1 MLKKTGLGKWLI
13 NYFFQHLIQTALP
26 VSNAVTSKS
35 TSKINNGKVALT
47 IHNVSDNETER
58 EFIYN

>member
-13 NYFFQHLIQTALP
+13 NYFFQHLIQTTLP

-35 TSKINNGKVALT
+35 TSKISNGEVALT

-58 EFIYN
+58 KFIYN